1 MIKTGVFELF
11 SISLIDHNEIEV
23 FIIPGSGEIQFMN
36 QLISNILE
44 LNEQTIVYFINIIPQ
59 FDLYDLSNRIHNE
72 EKFKRVKIY
81 ECYHSYDELVAIL
94 KLMEFIKDYG
104 VVIINSITTEYKK
117 LFNISFDHL
126 YSSIHNL
133 VKKNPIIYFR
143 QNQPTKAELH
153 YFKNSLIG
161 FYSLINST
169 YNIDT
174 YSKTHRFIIESL
186 IIDGEY
192 QQVLRLYG
200 TKQVY
205 SFECSQHDFKIIW
218 KY

>member
-11 SISLIDHNEIEV
+11 SISLTDHNEIEI
-23 FIIPGSGEIQFMN
+23 FSIPGSGEIQFMN

-59 FDLYDLSNRIHNE
+59 FDLYDLSNRIRNE

-81 ECYHSYDELVAIL
+81 ECYHSYDELVAVL
-94 KLMEFIKDYG
+94 K
-104 VVIINSITTEYKK
+104 
-117 LFNISFDHL
+117 
-126 YSSIHNL
+126 
-133 VKKNPIIYFR
+133 

-169 YNIDT
+169 YNIDM
-174 YSKTHRFIIESL
+174 YSTTHRFIIESI

-192 QQVLRLYG
+192 QQALRLYG

-205 SFECSQHDFKIIW
+205 SFECSQHDFKINW